1 MVWKNYTASFESSK
15 NNDLL
20 QKRERQLWPMS
31 VCRRCRI
38 YSTYYSWFTET
49 IPYTPRRGL
58 PTMSKL
64 PKVSQEQYISWR
76 MHNLQF
82 DISRIFDPESSKPQ
96 SCWSHTFDIP
106 KILWH
111 HQCFYLLTLPYIE
124 GVRGQRNLRHGR
136 IEGMDKSRS
145 REKMWWTEGKTTF
158 SGEGQIEGT
167 DKSRNRTETGRTQG
181 GNGMEM
187 GRKRD
192 GNLTDKK
199 WK

>member
-58 PTMSKL
+58 PTMSKM
-64 PKVSQEQYISWR
+64 PKVSQEHYISWR

-96 SCWSHTFDIP
+96 SCWSHTFWYSQNFVTPSMFLPPDINIHRRCQGTE
-106 KILWH
+106 KSKTRTNWRHGQIQVTWKNVMDRRKDHILW
-111 HQCFYLLTLPYIE
+111 
-124 GVRGQRNLRHGR
+124 GR
-136 IEGMDKSRS
+136 TNWGH
-145 REKMWWTEGKTTF
+145 
-158 SGEGQIEGT
+158 GQI
-167 DKSRNRTETGRTQG
+167 
-181 GNGMEM
+181 
-187 GRKRD
+187 
-192 GNLTDKK
+192 
-199 WK
+199 